1 MDDKNKEEDK
11 LYREYD
17 DPALFNRLGRGFD
30 DREQWRITQRNSLR
44 LEPMSPPLLN
54 LGAPAIDNDLDKI
67 RQAKERNPTYS
78 SREIYFNIL
87 NQSVP
92 LYKFKD
98 FYSVDDLS
106 SRFSVAELENFK
118 KTYRERRVPHYEFF
132 EYMDELIQYAK
143 EKRAYRARQ
152 ARQARQAAVAAA
164 QEEEELQQLALLE
177 PKTKKCPGPKCSILG
192 GKLKNA
198 FRKKNKTNKSK
209 SKRVNKRVDK
219 RFKKNKKYSRK
230 SFKII

>member
-1 MDDKNKEEDK
+1 MADEKEKEEEK

-17 DPALFNRLGRGFD
+17 DPVAFKRLGRGFNE
-30 DREQWRITQRNSLR
+30 REQWRIRQKERLR
-44 LEPMSPPLLN
+44 LTEPIRPPLLI

-78 SREIYFNIL
+78 SIEIYFNIL

-106 SRFSVAELENFK
+106 SRFDADELEELK
-118 KTYRERRVPHYEFF
+118 QKYLRDGVPLYEFF
-132 EYMDELIQYAK
+132 EYMEELIQSAK
-143 EKRAYRARQ
+143 EKRAHRARL
-152 ARQARQAAVAAA
+152 AAAVEAEEAAA
-164 QEEEELQQLALLE
+164 RQEEERQQLALLK
-177 PKTKKCPGPKCSILG
+177 PKTKKCPGCSILG

-198 FRKKNKTNKSK
+198 FRKKNK
-209 SKRVNKRVDK
+209 SKRVNKRV
-219 RFKKNKKYSRK
+219 KKNKRYSRK

>member
-1 MDDKNKEEDK
+1 MADEKEKEEEK

-17 DPALFNRLGRGFD
+17 DPVAFKRLGIGFD
-30 DREQWRITQRNSLR
+30 EREQWRIRQKERLR
-44 LEPMSPPLLN
+44 LTEPIRPPLLILGAPAIDN
-54 LGAPAIDNDLDKI
+54 GAPAIDNDLDKI

-78 SREIYFNIL
+78 SIEIYYDIL

-106 SRFSVAELENFK
+106 SRFSVAQLEK
-118 KTYRERRVPHYEFF
+118 LKTTYREQRVPDYEFF
-132 EYMDELIQYAK
+132 EYMEELIQSAK
-143 EKRAYRARQ
+143 EKRAHRARL
-152 ARQARQAAVAAA
+152 AAA
-164 QEEEELQQLALLE
+164 REAEEREAEEREQLTLLK
-177 PKTKKCPGPKCSILG
+177 PKTKKCPGCSILG

-198 FRKKNKTNKSK
+198 FRKKNK
-209 SKRVNKRVDK
+209 SKRVNKRV
-219 RFKKNKKYSRK
+219 KKNKRYSRK

>member
-1 MDDKNKEEDK
+1 MADEKEKEEEK

-17 DPALFNRLGRGFD
+17 DPVAFKRLGRGFNE
-30 DREQWRITQRNSLR
+30 REQWRIRQKERLR
-44 LEPMSPPLLN
+44 LTEPIRPPLLI

-78 SREIYFNIL
+78 SIEIYFNIL

-106 SRFSVAELENFK
+106 SRFDADELEELK
-118 KTYRERRVPHYEFF
+118 QKYLRDGVPLYEFF
-132 EYMDELIQYAK
+132 EYMEELIQSAK
-143 EKRAYRARQ
+143 EKRARS
-152 ARQARQAAVAAA
+152 
-164 QEEEELQQLALLE
+164 LLE
-177 PKTKKCPGPKCSILG
+177 KKTKKCPGPKCSILG

-198 FRKKNKTNKSK
+198 FRKKNK
-209 SKRVNKRVDK
+209 SKRVNKRV
-219 RFKKNKKYSRK
+219 KKNKRYSRK